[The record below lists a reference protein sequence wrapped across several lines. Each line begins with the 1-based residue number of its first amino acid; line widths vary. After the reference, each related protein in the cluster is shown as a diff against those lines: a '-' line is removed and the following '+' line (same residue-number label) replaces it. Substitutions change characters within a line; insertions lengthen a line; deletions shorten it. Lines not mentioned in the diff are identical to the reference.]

1 MLDATLR
8 PRLQPGLE
16 RAAGVAVARGVGPLT
31 FTLVGLVLGLAAS
44 VAAGSALWW
53 VALALWLISRVFDG
67 LDGPVARLG
76 GRSSAFGGWADFTSD
91 MAVYGSFVA
100 GCAIGQ
106 PDARVAC
113 LVLLVTYYVN
123 AGTLLGL
130 SAAAEKA
137 RIAAPDDRTFH
148 FTRGLAEGTETIV
161 VHALMVLVPSFMAP
175 IAWIF
180 SGVVLI
186 TIGQRVRLAHRMLGG
201 TPAAPVD
208 PPSAPADS
216 ERAEQ
221 VNPAP
226 LSPTSGS
233 RRRQR

>member
-16 RAAGVAVARGVGPLT
+16 RVAGVAVRRGVRPLT
-31 FTLVGLVLGLAAS
+31 FTLAGLVLGLAAS
-44 VAAGSALWW
+44 VAAGFAFWW
-53 VALALWLISRVFDG
+53 VALALWLTSRVFDG
-67 LDGPVARLG
+67 LDGPMARLG

-91 MAVYGSFVA
+91 MAVYGAFVA

-123 AGTLLGL
+123 GGTLLGL

-161 VHALMVLVPSFMAP
+161 VHTLMVLLPAFMAS
-175 IAWIF
+175 IAWVF
-180 SGVVLI
+180 AGAVLV

-201 TPAAPVD
+201 TPAELLTPD
-208 PPSAPADS
+208 PSSPA
-216 ERAEQ
+216 
-221 VNPAP
+221 
-226 LSPTSGS
+226 SGS
-233 RRRQR
+233 RHRRR

>member
-8 PRLQPGLE
+8 PWFAPGLE
-16 RAAGVAVARGVGPLT
+16 RIAAVAVRLGIRPLT
-31 FTLVGLVLGLAAS
+31 FTLTGLVLGLAAA
-44 VAAGSALWW
+44 VAAGFALWGT
-53 VALALWLISRVFDG
+53 ALVLWLVSRAFDG
-67 LDGPVARLG
+67 LDGPVARIG

-91 MAVYGSFVA
+91 MAVYGAFVA

-161 VHALMVLVPSFMAP
+161 VHALMVLLPVYMAP
-175 IAWIF
+175 IAWVF
-180 SGVVLI
+180 AGAVVI
-186 TIGQRVRLAHRMLGG
+186 TIGQRVRLAHRMLDG
-201 TPAAPVD
+201 TDRATPDPRSPA
-208 PPSAPADS
+208 
-216 ERAEQ
+216 
-221 VNPAP
+221 
-226 LSPTSGS
+226 SGS
-233 RRRQR
+233 RRRRR

>member
-8 PRLQPGLE
+8 PWLQPGLE
-16 RAAGVAVARGVGPLT
+16 RAAGVAVRRGVGPLT
-31 FTLVGLVLGLAAS
+31 FTLAGLLLGLAAS
-44 VAAGSALWW
+44 VAAGFALWGA
-53 VALALWLISRVFDG
+53 ALALWLVSRVFDG

-76 GRSSAFGGWADFTSD
+76 GRPSAFGGWADFTSD
-91 MAVYGSFVA
+91 MAVYGAFVA

-123 AGTLLGL
+123 GGTLLGL

-161 VHALMVLVPSFMAP
+161 VHTLMVLVPAFMAP
-175 IAWIF
+175 IAWVF
-180 SGVVLI
+180 AGAVLI
-186 TIGQRVRLAHRMLGG
+186 TIGQRVSLAHRMLGG
-201 TPAAPVD
+201 TPERPTSHPKTAEPLIPV
-208 PPSAPADS
+208 PPSPA
-216 ERAEQ
+216 
-221 VNPAP
+221 
-226 LSPTSGS
+226 SGS
-233 RRRQR
+233 RHHQR

>member
-1 MLDATLR
+1 VLDATLR
-8 PRLQPGLE
+8 PLVRPGLE
-16 RAAGVAVARGVGPLT
+16 RVAGIAVRWRVPPIALTLTGLALGLTAAVAAA
-31 FTLVGLVLGLAAS
+31 FT
-44 VAAGSALWW
+44 LWW
-53 VALALWLISRVFDG
+53 VALVLWLISRVFDG

-91 MAVYGSFVA
+91 MAVYGAFVA

-130 SAAAEKA
+130 SAAAERA

-161 VHALMVLVPSFMAP
+161 VHSLMVLVPAFMAP
-175 IAWIF
+175 IAWTF
-180 SGVVLI
+180 AAVVLI
-186 TIGQRVRLAHRMLGG
+186 TIGQRVRLAHRILGSEPDRRDAG
-201 TPAAPVD
+201 PV
-208 PPSAPADS
+208 
-216 ERAEQ
+216 
-221 VNPAP
+221 
-226 LSPTSGS
+226 TSGQPLQAS
-233 RRRQR
+233 GSHPRQR